1 MTSFAKA
8 ADRRV
13 NELWNVSLLPLSVSQ
28 DAQNAAAPPLGKLE
42 NIDERRSQES
52 FRRPLRVSPEAS
64 SVILVLPAQA
74 LGGNRDGLIC

>member
-8 ADRRV
+8 ADRRA
-13 NELWNVSLLPLSVSQ
+13 NELWNVSLLPLSVSP
-28 DAQNAAAPPLGKLE
+28 DAHNASQLTLGKLE
-42 NIDERRSQES
+42 NIDERRSRES

-64 SVILVLPAQA
+64 SVILVAPAQA